1 MHPLL
6 VSKISLKSSEI
17 YTLYYLIILIQL
29 LLNIKL
35 HPHQQSK
42 YYCLTTSLFT
52 LLPFYQSCNTISYS
66 IWYTCTPNYLL
77 HICNISFRYY
87 TKIFTQRGAHTSR
100 SLSQLNSS
108 TRRYYIV
115 YERYQYTCKK
125 MFKLCAGRLLSVLSS
140 TDVSMLR
147 QCARGDIVLGLYER
161 VFVQIFPRIF

>member
-17 YTLYYLIILIQL
+17 YTLYYL
-29 LLNIKL
+29 NMKL
-35 HPHQQSK
+35 HPHWQSK

-66 IWYTCTPNYLL
+66 IWYTCTPNFYLL

-147 QCARGDIVLGLYER
+147 QCARGGYSIRSVRARFCIDISAHFLKM
-161 VFVQIFPRIF
+161 